1 MLRQTYSLANTDLLL
16 LFDWMEPSS
25 YTRPRTPSSM
35 AKIHYVPSLI
45 FLLLLIVV
53 GYNYSSLNSDYGDL
67 KARYNSLS
75 SDYNMLE
82 NRFQYVNYSLG
93 NSQRMYDQLLRDYSR
108 NQTAFQAPS
117 TNQSIPVWTIQQ
129 NIQPNGFIAWGL
141 LDTFVNHIHLRTNQ
155 TAQFLVMSIRD
166 YARLVYG
173 MPYVAVYNS
182 TGTEFSAEV
191 RLTQGCACYL
201 LVIRNDLSSATALF
215 PNVTAT
221 YAPTPFLTGVC
232 SLS

>member
-1 MLRQTYSLANTDLLL
+1 
-16 LFDWMEPSS
+16 
-25 YTRPRTPSSM
+25 
-35 AKIHYVPSLI
+35 
-45 FLLLLIVV
+45 
-53 GYNYSSLNSDYGDL
+53 LNSQYDDL
-67 KARYNSLS
+67 RVRYNTLS
-75 SDYNMLE
+75 SEYNMLE
-82 NRFQYVNYSLG
+82 NRFLYVNSSLS

-108 NQTAFQAPS
+108 NQTAYQAPS
-117 TNQSIPVWTIQQ
+117 ANQSISIWTIQQ
-129 NIQPNGFIAWGL
+129 NIQPNGFIVWGL

-166 YARLVYG
+166 YARFVYG

-191 RLTQGCACYL
+191 RLTQGCACYV
-201 LVIRNDLSSATALF
+201 LVIVNGQSSATALF